1 MFKIVIK
8 KKKKITQP
16 VKQKNVNK
24 CILPLKYIHS
34 SRMKVWQK
42 REPTKKTFRIKGIEK
57 KTANGNS
64 ENDFFLIN
72 I

>member
-1 MFKIVIK
+1 
-8 KKKKITQP
+8 
-16 VKQKNVNK
+16 
-24 CILPLKYIHS
+24 
-34 SRMKVWQK
+34 MKVWQK
-42 REPTKKTFRIKGIEK
+42 GEPTKKTFRIKGIEK